1 MTQILLNEKQQ
12 YAYNCIK
19 AGKSIFLTG
28 PGGTGKSTIIKLFS
42 GEYSCSRKIGLTAL
56 TGCAALLL
64 GGSTLHYYLGIQLGT
79 APVKNLEISIR
90 KNRKL
95 LSRWLDLE
103 VLIIDEI
110 SMLTPVLLDKI
121 EELARLVRDSQ
132 IVFGGI
138 QLIFTGDFLQLPCVE
153 GDKFCFES
161 ECWSKCID
169 EVIYLEEIVR
179 QKELEFQTVIN
190 KVRYGIVDSSVRDL
204 FDSRLKR
211 NRLDEYKNLEIKPTK
226 FFPLKYMVEEINL
239 KELDKLDGD
248 FYSYKME
255 IIICDKNIKDKQRA
269 IDKFLKDSSIPEEIQ
284 LCVGAQVML
293 TRNLDISS
301 GLVNGSRG
309 VVVEFIEDFPKVKF
323 FNGVE
328 TFIKYEC
335 NTLEENGICILTAT
349 HLPLIIAY
357 ALTIHKSQGAT
368 LDCVEIDLSKSFEY
382 GQSYVA
388 LSRVKTI
395 EGLYIKDIDYSKIIA
410 HPKAIQFYKKY
421 TTI

>member
-64 GGSTLHYYLGIQLGT
+64 GGSTLHSYLGIQLGT

-161 ECWSKCID
+161 E
-169 EVIYLEEIVR
+169 
-179 QKELEFQTVIN
+179 
-190 KVRYGIVDSSVRDL
+190 
-204 FDSRLKR
+204 
-211 NRLDEYKNLEIKPTK
+211 
-226 FFPLKYMVEEINL
+226 
-239 KELDKLDGD
+239 
-248 FYSYKME
+248 
-255 IIICDKNIKDKQRA
+255 
-269 IDKFLKDSSIPEEIQ
+269 
-284 LCVGAQVML
+284 
-293 TRNLDISS
+293 
-301 GLVNGSRG
+301 
-309 VVVEFIEDFPKVKF
+309 
-323 FNGVE
+323 
-328 TFIKYEC
+328 
-335 NTLEENGICILTAT
+335 
-349 HLPLIIAY
+349 
-357 ALTIHKSQGAT
+357 
-368 LDCVEIDLSKSFEY
+368 
-382 GQSYVA
+382 
-388 LSRVKTI
+388 
-395 EGLYIKDIDYSKIIA
+395 
-410 HPKAIQFYKKY
+410 
-421 TTI
+421 